1 MNEQWV
7 KVYSTTQHHQIEIA
21 RAILEENH
29 INSSFIN
36 KMSTSYGNLIGEIEL
51 YVKADDETLAS
62 FILKNIQL

>member
-7 KVYSTTQHHQIEIA
+7 KVYSTTQHYQLEIA

-36 KMSTSYGNLIGEIEL
+36 KMSTNYGSLIGEIEL

-62 FILKNIQL
+62 FILKNINL

>member
-7 KVYSTTQHHQIEIA
+7 KVYSTTQHYQLEIA

-36 KMSTSYGNLIGEIEL
+36 KMSTNYGSLRGEIEL

-62 FILKNIQL
+62 FILKNINL